1 MGPKSVDR
9 EFADSIGRVPPRIA
23 GHTFVPGVLFLVLA
37 TAGLAQEQT
46 PPHRPDTVVTC
57 VGVSAAPD
65 GNVALRQELDEIQ
78 RRLRDQQAQ
87 LDQQA
92 IQFQQLEARRTIL
105 PTDES
110 AQPNPPDSQ
119 AMPDMPMGGTADP
132 SVTTPPGIVFPF
144 SRPAEGCYPRAILGG
159 QYRLMFNGANYGYH
173 ATSVSDDP
181 PSQTFL
187 NQRLRTWLTVQT
199 SENVEAYVQAQMGHI
214 AWGENYDFPKTFV
227 GPRWPPAD
235 DRVGAMMRYGYLA
248 YHTDE
253 LGRFQAGVQGWQ
265 DCFGQTLFSSD
276 WDFSVGGLSWVRKFP
291 AMGDIQMKFGI
302 FELVQGDVH
311 LVDQSYLLT
320 LDLDRSV
327 MERHS
332 VGFSAYFLP
341 DRGGYS
347 YPSSVFAPY
356 RSAWDVW
363 LGGRFRLGLPIVPI
377 NGFAIYNMG
386 DREDYG
392 NVPTFHHDGV
402 ALKLEAGPVPIGPG
416 KVSTQAL
423 YSTGGNTPGGG
434 FRTVAQSAR
443 DNFGAEGYWSYLMLV
458 TAQGYTDVNDLG
470 VSLQN
475 RGCGLLTIQTKY
487 DYPIFQ
493 RLSGTIAVGWLR
505 SDTPNS
511 ANGSTDM
518 GTEIGNNFT
527 LDFGGGLKA
536 DMGAA
541 VLFTGDFY
549 KPSTGAPPPA
559 TLYEAFTRVQLEF

>member
-1 MGPKSVDR
+1 M
-9 EFADSIGRVPPRIA
+9 
-23 GHTFVPGVLFLVLA
+23 
-37 TAGLAQEQT
+37 
-46 PPHRPDTVVTC
+46 
-57 VGVSAAPD
+57 
-65 GNVALRQELDEIQ
+65 
-78 RRLRDQQAQ
+78 
-87 LDQQA
+87 
-92 IQFQQLEARRTIL
+92 
-105 PTDES
+105 
-110 AQPNPPDSQ
+110 
-119 AMPDMPMGGTADP
+119 
-132 SVTTPPGIVFPF
+132 
-144 SRPAEGCYPRAILGG
+144 
-159 QYRLMFNGANYGYH
+159 
-173 ATSVSDDP
+173 
-181 PSQTFL
+181 
-187 NQRLRTWLTVQT
+187 VQT
-199 SENVEAYVQAQMGHI
+199 SENVEAYVQAQMGNVL
-214 AWGENYDFPKTFV
+214 WGTNYDLPKTFTAPGTAADQV
-227 GPRWPPAD
+227 G
-235 DRVGAMMRYGYLA
+235 VMLRYGYLA
-248 YHTDE
+248 YHDDCV
-253 LGRFQAGVQGWQ
+253 GRFQAGIQPWQ
-265 DCFGQTLFSSD
+265 DSFSQTLFSAD

-291 AMGDIQMKFGI
+291 EFGDTQMKFGI
-302 FELVQGDVH
+302 FELVEGDAQ
-311 LVDQSYLLT
+311 LVDQTYLLT
-320 LDLDRSV
+320 LDLDRPVGEKNSI
-327 MERHS
+327 
-332 VGFSAYFLP
+332 GFSAYFLP

-363 LGGRFRLGLPIVPI
+363 LGGRFRLGLPVVPI

-386 DREDYG
+386 EREDFG
-392 NVPTFHHDGV
+392 SGPTFQHDGV

-458 TAQGYTDVNDLG
+458 TPQGYTDVNDMG

-475 RGCGLLTIQTKY
+475 RGCGLFTVQTKY

-505 SDTPNS
+505 SDTPNP

-549 KPSTGAPPPA
+549 KPSAGAPPPA